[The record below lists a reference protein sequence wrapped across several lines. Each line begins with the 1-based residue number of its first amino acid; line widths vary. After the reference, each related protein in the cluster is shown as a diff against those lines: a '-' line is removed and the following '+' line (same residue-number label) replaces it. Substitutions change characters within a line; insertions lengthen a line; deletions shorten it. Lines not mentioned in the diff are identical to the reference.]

1 MIKIT
6 FLGTS
11 GSIPTRF
18 RSLPSVGVEKE
29 GEAFLFDCGEGAQRQ
44 AMLYSFNL
52 AKIKAIFLTHTHCD
66 HILGIAGLVRTL
78 ALNKRPYP
86 LYIFV
91 PKGSEKS
98 VQALL
103 NFDKALI
110 KYEIIVKGIGSG
122 KVYDGGDFYVSAF
135 RLNHLIPT
143 LGFLFV
149 EKDKVR
155 FIKEKCNKLGIKG
168 TMFKE
173 LLEKGSLAVGRKKI
187 KLKDVTFT
195 VKGKRFAYATDS
207 RPTES
212 TAKAAKEADIL
223 VHETSY
229 SGNEIELA
237 KERYHC
243 TAVEAARIAKKANC
257 KKLLLFHISARY
269 RDPELLLKEAKQI
282 FKNSEIAKD
291 GMSIVL

>member
-11 GSIPTRF
+11 GSTPTKF
-18 RSLPSVGVEKE
+18 RSLPSVGIEKD
-29 GEAFLFDCGEGAQRQ
+29 GDAFLFDCGEGTQRQ

-52 AKIKAIFLTHTHCD
+52 AKIKAIFLTHAHCD
-66 HILGIAGLVRTL
+66 HILGLAGLVRTL
-78 ALNKRPYP
+78 ALNKRPHP

-98 VQALL
+98 IEALMK
-103 NFDKALI
+103 FDKALI
-110 KYEIIVKGIGSG
+110 KYEIIIKGIGAG
-122 KVYDGGDFYVSAF
+122 KVYESDDFYVSAF
-135 RLNHLIPT
+135 KLNHLIPT
-143 LGFLFV
+143 VGFAFV
-149 EKDKVR
+149 EKDRAR
-155 FIKEKCNKLGIKG
+155 FIKEKCSRLGIKG
-168 TMFKE
+168 TMFRE
-173 LLEKGSLAVGRKKI
+173 LMERGSLVVGRKKI
-187 KLKDVTFT
+187 KLKDVTFA
-195 VKGKRFAYATDS
+195 VKGKSFVYATDT

-212 TAKAAKEADIL
+212 TVKAAKGADLL

-229 SGNEIELA
+229 SGNEVELA

-243 TAVEAARIAKKANC
+243 TAMEAARIAKRADC
-257 KKLLLFHISARY
+257 KKLMLFHISARY
-269 RDPELLLKEAKQI
+269 RDPDLLLREAKQI